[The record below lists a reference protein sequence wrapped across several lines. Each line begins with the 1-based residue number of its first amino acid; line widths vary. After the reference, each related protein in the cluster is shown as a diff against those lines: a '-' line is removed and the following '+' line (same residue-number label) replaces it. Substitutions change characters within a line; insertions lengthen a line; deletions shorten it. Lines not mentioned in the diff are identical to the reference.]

1 MSETAASL
9 STVPASDTV
18 LPVDAADDTAPES
31 VVVWHRRGLRTAD
44 HPALAAAVD
53 AAETV
58 LPLFVFDP
66 AFYSTDGL
74 ACDARIEF
82 LHESL
87 ADLDGQYAEYG
98 GGLTYAHGDPVE
110 ILSRFRDCGWRVVAA
125 AEPTGRYGSE
135 RDDAVSAAA
144 NVEFVAGDGLVREA
158 TDSREGWSD
167 HVEDW
172 FTGEPYSVDS
182 GDGDATDFVA
192 LDTPITPARVADA
205 YGVDATKQR
214 VPRGGREAG
223 RRRLQHFADSL
234 RSYPGNISAPSDAEN
249 GTSRLSPYLRFGC
262 LSVREVYQHIDDHA
276 PDCRGKQMFV
286 SRLYWNRHYTQKLAD
301 WPGWLDT
308 AVNPVMEDFHA
319 DSHDS
324 ALVDAWKQGET
335 GYPLV
340 DTSMRC
346 LRETGWLNFRMRAM
360 CASFLCDLCQQPWQ
374 IGADW
379 FYYHLI
385 DADPAINYT
394 QFQTQA
400 GVVGTNMLR
409 IYNPRKQVRD
419 NDPDGAFIREW
430 VPELRALPDDFLDQP
445 EKTPLAVQDECGVT
459 IGDDYP
465 YPIIEYEAARE
476 RIQTKLEAVR
486 DDARRALQRPEVAER
501 ASLSRRGRGSGGETP
516 ASDETDAADDQ
527 ASLSEFG

>member
-1 MSETAASL
+1 MTEAATPISTAPTIDAI
-9 STVPASDTV
+9 PA
-18 LPVDAADDTAPES
+18 VDAAAES
-31 VVVWHRRGLRTAD
+31 GVVVWHRRGLRTAD
-44 HPALAAAVD
+44 HPALTAAVD
-53 AAETV
+53 TADRV

-66 AFYSTDGL
+66 TFYRDSGL
-74 ACDARIEF
+74 ACDARSEF

-87 ADLDGQYAEYG
+87 AALDSQYDSLG

-110 ILSRFRDCGWRVVAA
+110 ILSRFRDQGWQVVAS
-125 AEPTGRYGSE
+125 AEPTGRYGRE
-135 RDDAVSAAA
+135 RDNAAA
-144 NVEFVAGDGLVREA
+144 AEADVEFVAGDGLIREA
-158 TDSREGWSD
+158 ADTREGWSD
-167 HVEDW
+167 HVEAW
-172 FTGEPYSVDS
+172 FTADQHAVDS
-182 GDGDATDFVA
+182 GDADFVT
-192 LDTPITPARVADA
+192 LETPLTPDRVADA
-205 YGVDATKQR
+205 YDIDPTKER

-223 RRRLQHFADSL
+223 RRRLHHFADSI
-234 RSYPGNISAPSDAEN
+234 RSYPGNISAPSDAED

-262 LSVREVYQHIDDHA
+262 LSVREVYQHIDEHA
-276 PDCRGKQMFV
+276 PDCRGKQMFI

-308 AVNPVMEDFHA
+308 AVNPVMEEFHA
-319 DSHDS
+319 DNHDP
-324 ALVDAWKQGET
+324 ALVDAWKQGQT
-335 GYPLV
+335 GYPMV
-340 DTSMRC
+340 DASMRC

-419 NDPDGAFIREW
+419 NDPDGEFIREW
-430 VPELRALPDDFLDQP
+430 VPELRPLPDKFLDQP
-445 EKTPLAVQDECGVT
+445 EKTPLAVQDEYGVD

-465 YPIIEYEAARE
+465 YPIVEYEAARE

-501 ASLSRRGRGSGGETP
+501 ASLSRRGRGSGGQP
-516 ASDETDAADDQ
+516 SADEATADTDDDQ
-527 ASLSEFG
+527 ASLSEF